1 MKNKLIGGVLLSA
14 MALSLLAGCGPKPTI
29 GDPEPAPKPDHGY
42 VEIPK
47 MDENNISP
55 DEESELTVHYLPEG
69 YAIAVSSGQA
79 ALLGGCSEAD
89 VGTVAE
95 ALGKFDVEK
104 LNFIVVPNSEES
116 RWTGVSALRE
126 QFGENLVVT
135 SRAEGSDAYEE
146 FKTSIGNMLLT
157 VGTGS
162 SFNVGT
168 ALFQVLGPV
177 VEDTETPMDASLVLW
192 TECGEESFLFADDAT
207 EWEVKSILA
216 DGADMKARYIFLNSR
231 GETTL
236 PYSAVQQLSPWE
248 FILADDAAEP
258 NLGKESPASIL
269 EMNGKTYSVAAA
281 GSSDEPPEIEPSE
294 T

>member
-1 MKNKLIGGVLLSA
+1 MKKKLIGGILLSA
-14 MALSLLAGCGPKPTI
+14 MTLSLLAGCGPKPAI
-29 GDPEPAPKPDHGY
+29 SDPKPELFAPSY
-42 VEIPK
+42 VEIPQ

-55 DEESELTVHYLPEG
+55 DEDSELTVHYLPEG
-69 YAIAVSSGQA
+69 YAIAASSGQA
-79 ALLGGCSEAD
+79 ALLGGCSKAD
-89 VGTVAE
+89 VEAVAE

-157 VGTGS
+157 VGAGS

-216 DGADMKARYIFLNSR
+216 DGTDMKARYIFLNSR

-258 NLGKESPASIL
+258 NLGKESQASIL

-281 GSSDEPPEIEPSE
+281 GSCDELPEIEPSE

>member
-1 MKNKLIGGVLLSA
+1 MKKKLIGGILLSA
-14 MALSLLAGCGPKPTI
+14 ITLSLLAGCGPKPAI
-29 GDPEPAPKPDHGY
+29 SDPKPELSAPSY

-55 DEESELTVHYLPEG
+55 DEDSELTVHYLPEG
-69 YAIAVSSGQA
+69 YAIVVSSGQA

-89 VGTVAE
+89 VEAVTE
-95 ALGKFDVEK
+95 ALNKFQVEK
-104 LNFIVVPNSEES
+104 LNFIVVPNSEDS

-135 SRAEGSDAYEE
+135 SRAEGSNTYEE

-157 VGTGS
+157 VGAGS

-168 ALFQVLGPV
+168 ALFRVLGPV
-177 VEDTETPMDASLVLW
+177 VEDAETPMDTSLVLW
-192 TECGEESFLFADDAT
+192 TECDEESFLFADDAT
-207 EWEVKSILA
+207 EWEIKSILA
-216 DGADMKARYIFLNSR
+216 DGADMKARYIFLSGR

-248 FILADDAAEP
+248 FILADDAAAP

-269 EMNGKTYSVAAA
+269 EMNGKTYSVATA
-281 GSSDEPPEIEPSE
+281 GAGEEPPESDPSE
-294 T
+294 S